1 MEIIGIDTK
10 ALESASRVILKRD
23 FTFKPL
29 DLFDE
34 RFYPSRKTERE
45 EVLRY
50 FLVMVALDHRLSRPG
65 KPYEACI
72 EEGCYHGADLL
83 YRLGMIMFKENPEFF
98 SPNNLCRVSIDDIK
112 NWLSIGSAEPPD
124 PEVRAFLLRDLGVK
138 LNKLYGGKV
147 ENLLSS
153 SKGVLRGFGAN
164 PGLID
169 LLRCFRAYEDPV
181 EKKAMLLVKFL
192 INRGLYKPLDKPDV
206 PVDNHLSRIAYR
218 LGIVMVSGKLW
229 EKIRRGV
236 EVDREEDVLL
246 RLAVRRAYRM
256 LVDKTGIDPCML
268 DDFFWVMGREV
279 CIRDTPLC
287 DKCVFRNVCLAK
299 RNRSFMVSEHLHF
312 NTWYY

>member
-112 NWLSIGSAEPPD
+112 N
-124 PEVRAFLLRDLGVK
+124 
-138 LNKLYGGKV
+138 
-147 ENLLSS
+147 
-153 SKGVLRGFGAN
+153 
-164 PGLID
+164 
-169 LLRCFRAYEDPV
+169 
-181 EKKAMLLVKFL
+181 
-192 INRGLYKPLDKPDV
+192 
-206 PVDNHLSRIAYR
+206 
-218 LGIVMVSGKLW
+218 
-229 EKIRRGV
+229 
-236 EVDREEDVLL
+236 
-246 RLAVRRAYRM
+246 
-256 LVDKTGIDPCML
+256 
-268 DDFFWVMGREV
+268 
-279 CIRDTPLC
+279 
-287 DKCVFRNVCLAK
+287 
-299 RNRSFMVSEHLHF
+299 
-312 NTWYY
+312 

>member
-1 MEIIGIDTK
+1 
-10 ALESASRVILKRD
+10 
-23 FTFKPL
+23 
-29 DLFDE
+29 
-34 RFYPSRKTERE
+34 
-45 EVLRY
+45 
-50 FLVMVALDHRLSRPG
+50 
-65 KPYEACI
+65 
-72 EEGCYHGADLL
+72 
-83 YRLGMIMFKENPEFF
+83 
-98 SPNNLCRVSIDDIK
+98 
-112 NWLSIGSAEPPD
+112 
-124 PEVRAFLLRDLGVK
+124 
-138 LNKLYGGKV
+138 
-147 ENLLSS
+147 
-153 SKGVLRGFGAN
+153 
-164 PGLID
+164 
-169 LLRCFRAYEDPV
+169 
-181 EKKAMLLVKFL
+181 MLLVKFL